1 MPTTNELLNNYL
13 AWFQGHFSINKLDEA
28 DEIVTPFVDF
38 INDNISVYVE
48 HLDNGLIRLSDGGYT
63 VDNLEMMGINLTES
77 RMQLLNQI
85 SGQFDVT
92 FDHGILS
99 ATGQVSDFPSMTQS
113 LIATILRVNDLIL
126 TKQ

>member
-63 VDNLEMMGINLTES
+63 VDNLEMMGI
-77 RMQLLNQI
+77 
-85 SGQFDVT
+85 GQAQNV
-92 FDHGILS
+92 G
-99 ATGQVSDFPSMTQS
+99 
-113 LIATILRVNDLIL
+113 VN
-126 TKQ
+126 